1 MKMKMKM
8 NKFIKMFNESQG
20 DECSFE
26 DFKKIMLFDIL
37 DDFDFEYSFND
48 EGDFFECYIDMGG
61 LEKYELH
68 DDIPDMNVDFLSY
81 NRDEILPCFDDCE
94 ELNDGYLDSAIDSI
108 SDNIDELK
116 ELKSELNTIIKYQED
131 CQEVFRRLKKIKDRF
146 EDFSNFSYS
155 EIGFQQ
161 RELLISF
168 VTNDRQL

>member
-1 MKMKMKM
+1 MMKMMK
-8 NKFIKMFNESQG
+8 KFYINRFNESQG

-48 EGDFFECYIDMGG
+48 EGYFFECIIDMSGP
-61 LEKYELH
+61 EKYELH

-81 NRDEILPCFDDCE
+81 NREEILPCFDAGE
-94 ELNDGYLDSAIDSI
+94 ELNDEYLDSAIDSI

-116 ELKSELNTIIKYQED
+116 ELKSELNTIVKYQEN
-131 CQEVFRRLKKIKDRF
+131 CQDVFRRLKKIKDRF
-146 EDFSNFSYS
+146 EDFSNFSYA

-161 RELLISF
+161 GELLISF